1 MKFKKAYMF
10 SFNQFARKSPFSIPL
25 SFKIP
30 TLFLNYISMASIK
43 QTNFYILRLVK
54 LFIKNKYPRNRQ

>member
-1 MKFKKAYMF
+1 MKFKKTQLF
-10 SFNQFARKSPFSIPL
+10 SFNKFVTKDQFAMSL
-25 SFKIP
+25 SYQIP
-30 TLFLNYISMASIK
+30 TIFLNYISMSSIK